1 MSASDVL
8 TIHTDGASRGNPGEA
23 AFAYVIRREGQPD
36 IEEAGC
42 LGRLT
47 NNQAEYTA
55 LVRALEH
62 AARLGTHH
70 RLTVHSDSELLV
82 KQMRGE
88 YRVKDPGLRELYE
101 EAGDL
106 ADRFAH
112 RPRFVHVRRALNARA
127 DELCNLALDGCLTPP
142 EPAAAAEAP
151 PPEAPESLR
160 DRAVACLRRA
170 AASWARG
177 NAGDPAPEAVW
188 DELLALLDEEGAL
201 KRRAGRR

>member
-8 TIHTDGASRGNPGEA
+8 TIHTDGASRGNPGAA
-23 AFAYVIRREGQPD
+23 AFAYVIARAGRPP

-42 LGRLT
+42 LGRMT

-101 EAGDL
+101 EASRL
-106 ADRFAH
+106 ADRFEQP
-112 RPRFVHVRRALNARA
+112 PRFVHVRRALNARA
-127 DELCNLALDGCLTPP
+127 DELCNLALDGCLPSG
-142 EPAAAAEAP
+142 EAAAAPAEANGP
-151 PPEAPESLR
+151 AGLR
-160 DRAVACLRRA
+160 ERAVACLGRA
-170 AASWARG
+170 AAAWARG
-177 NAGDPAPEAVW
+177 NAGDPAPAAVW
-188 DELLALLDEEGAL
+188 EELCAILKEEGVL
-201 KRRAGRR
+201 HR